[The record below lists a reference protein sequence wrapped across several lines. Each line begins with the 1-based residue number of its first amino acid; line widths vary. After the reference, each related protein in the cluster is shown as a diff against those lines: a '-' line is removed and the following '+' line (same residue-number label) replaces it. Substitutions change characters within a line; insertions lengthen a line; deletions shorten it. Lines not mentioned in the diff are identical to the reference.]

1 EDRELTSARLLLI
14 KAVKIALKDTLNLL
28 GITAPQKM

>member
-1 EDRELTSARLLLI
+1 M
-14 KAVKIALKDTLNLL
+14 KAVKIALKDALNLL